1 MRSLIGE
8 DRIVRNA
15 MVSARIAVAL
25 LASFAALSA
34 HAQLLAGKREIERQ
48 SATEWLIMKRE
59 NPQIGDPRTVRYV
72 ECIAGAIVNQ
82 LDPEWH
88 ELNWEVVVFDND
100 QLNAFAMTGGKI
112 GVFSGIFKVADTP
125 DALAAVLGHEIAHM
139 TLGHVFDRARRAS
152 RTKAATIIGSAATGI
167 HPDYF
172 EFGSQVA
179 LQLPFQRGQESEAD
193 VVGLR
198 YMANAGFDPR
208 AALQL
213 WQNMKLAAEGRNQ
226 PPEWMSTHPREDAR
240 IDEMVPLLVD
250 NLKLYNDARE
260 AGHYPNCFPR

>member
-1 MRSLIGE
+1 MRQLIKE
-8 DRIVRNA
+8 DRIVRKA
-15 MVSARIAVAL
+15 KVFAGISATL
-25 LASFAALSA
+25 LASLAAVSSQ
-34 HAQLLAGKREIERQ
+34 AQLLTSKKEIERQ

-72 ECIAGAIVNQ
+72 ECIAGAIVRQ
-82 LDPEWH
+82 LEPEWQD
-88 ELNWEVVVFDND
+88 LNWEVVVFDND

-152 RTKAATIIGSAATGI
+152 RTKAATILGSAATGI

-172 EFGSQVA
+172 EFGSMVA
-179 LQLPFQRGQESEAD
+179 LQLPFQREQESEAD

-208 AALQL
+208 AGLQL
-213 WQNMKLAAEGRNQ
+213 WQNMKLASEGRNQ
-226 PPEWMSTHPREDAR
+226 PPEWMSTHPREDER
-240 IDEMVPLLVD
+240 IDEMVPLLVQ
-250 NLKLYNDARE
+250 NLKLYNE
-260 AGHYPNCFPR
+260 ALEDNRYPNCYPR